1 MLRNRRARRASGAR
15 VTCGIASIWG
25 GDMLSE
31 MTFDE
36 IKKLYYS
43 ALFRPFEIVLTKG
56 RRVRV
61 DHPEFMA
68 LSPDEDVVVVFEP
81 DGHLTIDVP
90 LIIGVKEFRNGA
102 RPRKRKR

>member
-1 MLRNRRARRASGAR
+1 
-15 VTCGIASIWG
+15 
-25 GDMLSE
+25 

-36 IKKLYYS
+36 VRKLYH
-43 ALFRPFEIVLTKG
+43 AAPFRAFEIILGTG

-68 LSPDEDVVVVFEP
+68 LSPNEDVIVVFED

-90 LIIGVKEFRNGA
+90 LIIGLKEFRNGA
-102 RPRKRKR
+102 RKRKR

>member
-1 MLRNRRARRASGAR
+1 
-15 VTCGIASIWG
+15 
-25 GDMLSE
+25 
-31 MTFDE
+31 MTFQE
-36 IKKLYYS
+36 IKNPYHE
-43 ALFRPFEIVLTKG
+43 APFRPFEFVLTSG
-56 RRVRV
+56 RKVRV

-90 LIIGVKEFRNGA
+90 LIVGLKEFRNGA